1 MSRYTSYSADDL
13 VPIIEH
19 AALDLM
25 EVPVIQAK
33 KTDGT
38 YMTLTEIS
46 HQNSMNAMYNDGI
59 RTMAQ
64 ALIDQLTGDGEAE

>member
-19 AALDLM
+19 AALGLM
-25 EVPVIQAK
+25 EEPVIQAK

-38 YMTLTEIS
+38 
-46 HQNSMNAMYNDGI
+46 
-59 RTMAQ
+59 
-64 ALIDQLTGDGEAE
+64 

>member
-19 AALDLM
+19 AALGLM
-25 EVPVIQAK
+25 EEPVIQAK

-46 HQNSMNAMYNDGI
+46 HQNSMNAMYNAGI
-59 RTMAQ
+59 RMLAKV
-64 ALIDQLTGDGEAE
+64 LIDQLRGEGEEE